1 MKILNSA
8 TLKIFAIFAMTLDHI
23 GYIYN
28 IPEFRVIGRLS
39 FPILFF
45 LLLEGYKYTRNVKR
59 YIKRL
64 IIFGVVSALPFY
76 LVFGTPFNVMFT
88 FALTI
93 IFLEQLKKIDEK
105 KCDNKRKYFLI
116 LCTVIIF
123 SIIALPFDWGFPA
136 IITAFIASKNKS
148 LTFRA
153 YIIPISLFI
162 ACIVPDFL
170 LDTVILKN
178 YFSFKSFFMFNAPIL
193 FDIFILKLYNGKKG
207 FSMKY
212 FFYVYYPLH
221 LLILY
226 FISL

>member
-8 TLKIFAIFAMTLDHI
+8 TLKIFAIIAMTLDHI

-28 IPEFRVIGRLS
+28 IGEFRIIGRLS

-45 LLLEGYKYTRNVKR
+45 LLLEGYKYTKNVKS

-64 IIFGVVSALPFY
+64 TIFGLVSALPFY

-93 IFLEQLKKIDEK
+93 TFLEQLRKIDEK
-105 KCDNKRKYFLI
+105 VCDENRKHLLV
-116 LCTVIIF
+116 LCTIIIF

-136 IITAFIASKNKS
+136 IITAFFATRNKN
-148 LTFRA
+148 LIYRA
-153 YIIPISLFI
+153 YVVPISLFI

-170 LDTVILKN
+170 FDTFILQSN
-178 YFSFKSFFMFNAPIL
+178 FNIKSFIMFNAPIL

-212 FFYVYYPLH
+212 FFYIYYPLH

-226 FISL
+226 FISA